1 MRKASLLIALLVTG
15 FALAAGPDAARA
27 ETLVERS
34 NVRNRSAFAQ
44 WTYSD
49 ATTTTF
55 VDIIAT
61 EIAVSPISS
70 SGSEPFLLVTVNQTD
85 HTTGEFLF
93 SGFGETS
100 QFALQVKGNLS
111 SARLSAALDLQD
123 SVSGATEPFTVNLTF
138 TGVGEV
144 LEEKNHFTSNEGGM
158 IVNVFFDGLQRDAS
172 ATGTVSGIGIN
183 FTPVPAAVAFIQK
196 LHSGTVLVTK
206 E

>member
-1 MRKASLLIALLVTG
+1 MRKALSLIALVVAG
-15 FALAAGPDAARA
+15 FTLAAAPDAARA

-49 ATTTTF
+49 VTTTTF
-55 VDIIAT
+55 VDIVAA
-61 EIAVSPISS
+61 EIAVSPTSS
-70 SGSEPFLLVTVNQTD
+70 SGAEPFLLVTVVRTD
-85 HTTGEFLF
+85 NATGEFLF
-93 SGFGETS
+93 SGFGQTS

-111 SARLSAALDLQD
+111 SAHLSAALDLQD
-123 SVSGATEPFTVNLTF
+123 SVSGAIEPFTVNLTF

-144 LEEKNHFTSNEGGM
+144 FEEKNHFTSNEGGM

-172 ATGTVSGIGIN
+172 ATSTVSGLGIN